1 MGSSVRIGP
10 LSSLQGDSTSNNI
23 SDPVS
28 SEDDSDKVHKD
39 YVNQNE
45 ISNDGRGEN
54 HSVNALLGPQELITA
69 EQNGCVAVEFSF
81 GEGIYLF
88 CLVLK
93 ILCLL
98 WKA

>member
-10 LSSLQGDSTSNNI
+10 LSSLQGDSTSNI
-23 SDPVS
+23 SDAVF
-28 SEDDSDKVHKD
+28 SEDDSDNVHKD
-39 YVNQNE
+39 CVNQNE
-45 ISNDGRGEN
+45 ISNDGREN

-69 EQNGCVAVEFSF
+69 EQNGCVAAELSF

-88 CLVLK
+88 CLVLI

-98 WKA
+98 WTE